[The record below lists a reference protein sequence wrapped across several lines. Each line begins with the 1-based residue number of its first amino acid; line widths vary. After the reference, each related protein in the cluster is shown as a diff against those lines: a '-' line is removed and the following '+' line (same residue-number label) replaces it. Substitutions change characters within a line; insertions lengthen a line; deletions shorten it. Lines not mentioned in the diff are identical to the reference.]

1 VLGRRGVLVLNA
13 VAGMSQLP
21 QIEQAMPEI
30 IAFTGFNAGQ
40 RYADFQPGTDRMAA
54 YGLAALIA
62 GGVAAKAGL
71 FAKLFAVL
79 LAGKKIILG
88 AVLAF
93 SALFGK
99 FFKRKKPA
107 A

>member
-1 VLGRRGVLVLNA
+1 
-13 VAGMSQLP
+13 
-21 QIEQAMPEI
+21 
-30 IAFTGFNAGQ
+30 
-40 RYADFQPGTDRMAA
+40 MAA

-88 AVLAF
+88 AVLACG
-93 SALFGK
+93 ALFSK
-99 FFKRKKPA
+99 FFKRNKPA